1 MLDFWH
7 DSLYQAN
14 DLGHPFSFR
23 DQFRFFD
30 IKCCPE
36 CWFGTIRNGQNDYKK
51 CKKQSIQKYKSFFSY
66 LSVAYCLVICLYL
79 PILLKNWYFSNQ
91 SAHVL

>member
-1 MLDFWH
+1 MFDFWH

-51 CKKQSIQKYKSFFSY
+51 CKKQSIQKYKSFFFLFVCCLLFSH
-66 LSVAYCLVICLYL
+66 LFVSAYFTEELVFL
-79 PILLKNWYFSNQ
+79 
-91 SAHVL
+91 